1 MNNIKSILFR
11 CENVFL
17 IFCLLWGL
25 VFLCVNPPFQ
35 APDEAAHFFKMWG
48 YTQGTLRHTIKDGW
62 SGIELPKSIDN
73 IYNFYSQ
80 YVYSNKKI
88 PLIET
93 VKYSKLPLKKDDKV
107 FVKFIP
113 TSYTPLSYFPSFVVL
128 WIMKLLNFKPLFMMY
143 ILRFC
148 SLLVYL
154 ALAYSAIRITPCKK
168 WLFWFFGLLPV
179 NVYQASAIST
189 DGITLGF
196 VMLFAAYTLKLAFRE
211 DIVKLDKK
219 QIIIWDVLITC
230 IGILKFAYFPL
241 ILLYFLIPKTKFGS
255 TKLYF
260 TNFAALLVLNILMLA
275 CFISGIMTAK
285 GLNSYNYG
293 KNLLGGFDIIKK
305 ILSAPLDYIILVVR
319 STLFLR
325 YFLFYNIISSV
336 GGNLIMIPNFAAN
349 LTWFLIFLASFYKN
363 GAEKIINL
371 TLKNKALI
379 FGILIFCHFLIM
391 TSVYLIYQRTE
402 PYIVG
407 IQGRYLTPLLLY
419 FMLLFNFKNVCI
431 KNKIVPAILVFA
443 AQLLLLMTFT
453 IIIVYYY

>member
-1 MNNIKSILFR
+1 MS
-11 CENVFL
+11 
-17 IFCLLWGL
+17 
-25 VFLCVNPPFQ
+25 
-35 APDEAAHFFKMWG
+35 
-48 YTQGTLRHTIKDGW
+48 
-62 SGIELPKSIDN
+62 
-73 IYNFYSQ
+73 
-80 YVYSNKKI
+80 
-88 PLIET
+88 
-93 VKYSKLPLKKDDKV
+93 
-107 FVKFIP
+107 
-113 TSYTPLSYFPSFVVL
+113 
-128 WIMKLLNFKPLFMMY
+128 
-143 ILRFC
+143 
-148 SLLVYL
+148 
-154 ALAYSAIRITPCKK
+154 
-168 WLFWFFGLLPV
+168 
-179 NVYQASAIST
+179 
-189 DGITLGF
+189 
-196 VMLFAAYTLKLAFRE
+196 
-211 DIVKLDKK
+211 
-219 QIIIWDVLITC
+219 
-230 IGILKFAYFPL
+230 
-241 ILLYFLIPKTKFGS
+241 
-255 TKLYF
+255 
-260 TNFAALLVLNILMLA
+260 ALLVLNILMLA